1 MRILFLS
8 NKPPFPKL
16 DGGCVAIADMLSYYV
31 SAGHA
36 VDLITI
42 STRKHPFDESNFPP
56 PLLEKLNIEH
66 IELDTSIN
74 PFEAFAY
81 LFKSGSY
88 NVARFLDQRMVDLI
102 NSKLKNTAYAI
113 IHFDSLYTLP
123 YLEGIKAQTSAP
135 CIYRAHNI
143 EHRIWQEKAEEGSSG
158 LKRTYLKKLSKDLE
172 AYENKE
178 LIKPDAIV
186 AITPNDAQYFV
197 ESGFPGMVHIHPVG
211 LEFASSSTKWNRTPR
226 LFHIGAMDWEP
237 NMHGIKWFLD
247 EVWDS
252 FAANEDAMELHLA
265 GKSLASDVGVAYKGV
280 HNHGEVKDATG
291 FIDAYEIMVVPL
303 FSGSGL
309 RIKIIEAMALG
320 KLVISTSIGIR
331 GIQAQPEEHLLV
343 ADDASSFQ
351 EKIRWTMANPDEAAR
366 IAEQGKKL
374 AIQFYER
381 NAVYQRYTAFVDK
394 LMTNTKTQGV

>member
-8 NKPPFPKL
+8 NKPPYPKL
-16 DGGCVAIADMLSYYV
+16 DGGCVAIADMLSYYITT
-31 SAGHA
+31 GHE
-36 VDLITI
+36 VDMITI
-42 STRKHPFDESNFPP
+42 STRKHPFSEANFPANV
-56 PLLEKLNIEH
+56 LEKTNVDH
-66 IELDTSIN
+66 VELDTSIN

-102 NSKLKNTAYAI
+102 DNKLQLNTYDI
-113 IHFDSLYTLP
+113 VHFDSLYTLP

-143 EHRIWQEKAEEGSSG
+143 EHRIWQEKAEEGASG
-158 LKRTYLKKLSKDLE
+158 LKRSYLKKLSKDLE

-178 LIKPDAIV
+178 LVKPDAIV
-186 AITPNDAQYFV
+186 AITPNDAQFFV
-197 ESGFPGMVHIHPVG
+197 ESGFPGIIHIHPVG
-211 LEFASSSTKWNRTPR
+211 LEFATSSTSWNETPR

-237 NMHGIKWFLD
+237 NIHGINWFLE

-252 FAANEDAMELHLA
+252 FAGNEDAYELHLA
-265 GKSLASDVGVAYKGV
+265 GKSLSTDFGLAYKGI
-280 HNHGEVKDATG
+280 HNHGEVQDATG
-291 FIDAYEIMVVPL
+291 FIDAYEVMIVPL

-320 KLVISTSIGIR
+320 KLVISTGIGIR
-331 GIQAQPEEHLLV
+331 GIQAKPDEHILV
-343 ADDASSFQ
+343 ADDAATFQ
-351 EKIRWTMANPDEAAR
+351 EKIKWTLQHPDEAKR
-366 IAEQGKKL
+366 IAEQGKAL

-381 NAVYQRYTAFVDK
+381 NAVYQRYTAFIDK
-394 LMTNTKTQGV
+394 LMTNIQTQAT